1 MARPIKNRK
10 VFDPPKMYGFKP
22 FGMAFCE
29 AENVIIQFDEYE
41 SLKLLNY
48 DNLSQEEAA
57 ELMNVSRPTM
67 TRIYNSALK
76 KLSQAFVEGKTIL
89 IKGGNIEYDKD
100 WYKCKKC
107 FKLIDG
113 LENHIPCS
121 GCTRFNNEELI
132 KLDELLIEKD
142 SNTVS

>member
-1 MARPIKNRK
+1 MVRPIKNRR
-10 VFDPPKMYGFKP
+10 VCNPPKMQGFKP
-22 FGMAFCE
+22 FGIAFCE
-29 AENVIIQFDEYE
+29 TENIIIQFDEYE

-107 FKLIDG
+107 YKLIDG
-113 LENHIPCS
+113 LENHKQCP
-121 GCTRFNNEELI
+121 GCKRFNTEELV
-132 KLDELLIEKD
+132 KLDELVENI
-142 SNTVS
+142 